1 MTSAAVAACP
11 VVVVRGAVEPARSDA
26 PPVVVGIDESPSSN
40 AALAFAF
47 DEAHL
52 RRSPLVAV
60 HAWID
65 QGGID
70 RSSSA
75 FVDRSAAKEDQCP
88 PPGGP
93 DPSLVGEVPRC
104 GRHVGRRSR
113 GPAEVL
119 VAQSRGAALV
129 VVVVG
134 SRGRGGVVGLL
145 LGSVGQAMIHHADC
159 TVAVVRTGETA

>member
-26 PPVVVGIDESPSSN
+26 PVVVGIDESPSSN

-65 QGGID
+65 QGID

-88 PPGGP
+88 HLADRIRPWSEKYP
-93 DPSLVGEVPRC
+93 DVAVTRVVA
-104 GRHVGRRSR
+104 RD

-119 VAQSRGAALV
+119 VAQSRGAAL
-129 VVVVG
+129 VVVG

-145 LGSVGQAMIHHADC
+145 LGSVGQPMIHHADC